1 MNADDLADPPDTIA
15 SLNVLLSELA
25 AYRTTGSPLHL
36 IHAARALDDARAEL
50 ERLLAGAIR
59 SCSATK
65 DIAA

>member
-1 MNADDLADPPDTIA
+1 MDADELSDTVDAIP

-25 AYRTTGSPLHL
+25 AYRSTGSPLHL

-50 ERLLAGAIR
+50 ERVLAGA
-59 SCSATK
+59 SGPSNAAK